1 MSTRAQMAESLAMSA
16 SSPMKTF
23 VLEAHPQGDPA
34 EFLASFID
42 TEGLIATDDAYLF
55 KLRTADG
62 VFWVDQLDGRFWS
75 FHTGMPS
82 SAAGSFLNKQV
93 GSRRDLD
100 WLWLPSEH
108 LRDPWP
114 GARRRK
120 TRTKFEGSKLLAGSF
135 PEFDDV
141 KIQVSGKSA
150 TAIDRLL
157 HTEGMRSAAAYDAV
171 EVAVEDE
178 TYGAIREGVNRK
190 GRFAVSGDS
199 LELHFQFVQNV
210 IDRYRHLVTLC
221 EQKSISW
228 SRLDESSQDSGARL
242 AGGPIGINFSIPI
255 PDIQAFVDEL
265 FSSRDPFRLWGM
277 ARLSDSGAEA
287 EVVDLHVGEQLSFD
301 IGEQWMRVYL
311 HNGGCGNTIARLVSN
326 LQCRFD
332 AALTFADPE
341 LQAALEASPISSS
354 TVPRD

>member
-1 MSTRAQMAESLAMSA
+1 MSIRAEMAESLAMSA

-42 TEGLIATDDAYLF
+42 AEDLTATDDAYLF
-55 KLRTADG
+55 KLSTAG
-62 VFWVDQLDGRFWS
+62 GIFWVDQLDGRFWS
-75 FHTGMPS
+75 FHTDMPS
-82 SAAGSFLNKQV
+82 GAAGSFLNKQV
-93 GSRRDLD
+93 SSRRDLD

-120 TRTKFEGSKLLAGSF
+120 TRTKFEGTKLLEGSAS
-135 PEFDDV
+135 ELNDL
-141 KIQVSGKSA
+141 KLQASGSGA
-150 TAIDRLL
+150 AVLDRLL
-157 HTEGMRSAAAYDAV
+157 QAEGMRSAAAYDAV
-171 EVAVEDE
+171 EVTLKDE
-178 TYGAIREGVNRK
+178 EFGTIREGVNRK

-221 EQKSISW
+221 EKKSISW
-228 SRLDESSQDSGARL
+228 SRLDESSQDSGGRL
-242 AGGPIGINFSIPI
+242 AGGPISINFSIPI
-255 PDIQAFVDEL
+255 PDIQSFVDEL

-277 ARLSDSGAEA
+277 ATLSDSGAEA

-332 AALTFADPE
+332 AALSFADPE
-341 LQAALEASPISSS
+341 LQAALEASPIRSS
-354 TVPRD
+354 TVPES